1 MACGDGVRLASRLW
15 RPAVKGPAPVLLMR
29 QPYGRAIASTV
40 TYAHPSWYAAHGFL
54 VVIQDVRGRGA
65 SEGEFAGFAQ
75 EAKDGAEAVRWAR
88 GLPGANGKV
97 GLYGFSYQGLTQL
110 LIDPGGP
117 GAKADGPIPHAPT
130 SESRDDPLPDC
141 LAPACCGLDER
152 LHWASEGG
160 AHWWGLGLGWALQL
174 AAEGCRRRGDAE
186 GWQQIRTSLEGG
198 AFLRDGLDLLHRHD
212 PGGMGL
218 RWLRRDPH
226 RPADWPRHPVAAELL
241 RRPMLLIAAWH
252 DPHLRG
258 SLDLWRRARRAG
270 GQPWLRIGAWTH
282 LDWRGGLDALQLA
295 FFRAHLGAAG
305 NAAQPVAPEG
315 AGAHL
320 EPTPADRKGES
331 VVHAASPRLDPQR
344 LSHRCALQAGEDGAW
359 RPATPPQAL
368 AWRLRSAGLAAVR
381 CDEGRLVAEAGWRS
395 QRPQAIAVAAKAA
408 GPEGA
413 ASERGPMDR
422 GDGAAVLAGR
432 ADQPLVALVHDP
444 WRPVPGRGG
453 HLGLEAGLVARDDLD
468 RRADV
473 ACFTSA
479 ALTEPLRLEGIPQLV
494 IAVQADQPGFDLCAA
509 LSLLAADGRTWQVS
523 TGVARFLGDHCLR
536 LRRRRLQLQPLLREL
551 EPGQRLR
558 LSLAAAAWP
567 QIGVNPGDGSP
578 WAGPV
583 SPAHRQITLSF
594 ELGAARLWMSS
605 MFGAN

>member
-1 MACGDGVRLASRLW
+1 
-15 RPAVKGPAPVLLMR
+15 VLLMR

-65 SEGEFAGFAQ
+65 SEGDFAGFAQ
-75 EAKDGAEAVRWAR
+75 EARDGAEAVRWAR

-117 GAKADGPIPHAPT
+117 DAVPLDPNAHAIT
-130 SESRDDPLPDC
+130 THGRDDPLPDC

-174 AAEGCRRRGDAE
+174 AAEGCRRCGDAE
-186 GWQQIRTSLEGG
+186 GWQQIRASLETG
-198 AFLRDGLDLLHRHD
+198 AFLRDGLDLLRRHD
-212 PGGMGL
+212 PGGMGMG
-218 RWLRRDPH
+218 WLRRDP
-226 RPADWPRHPVAAELL
+226 RRGSEWRRHPVAPELL

-282 LDWRGGLDALQLA
+282 LDWRGGLDQLQLA
-295 FFRAHLGAAG
+295 FFRAHLSPAG
-305 NAAQPVAPEG
+305 DILQPVAPHG
-315 AGAHL
+315 QGGLL
-320 EPTPADRKGES
+320 EPTQAERKGEA
-331 VVHAASPRLDPQR
+331 VVLATPPPLDPQR
-344 LSHRCALQAGEDGAW
+344 LIHRCALQAGEDGAW
-359 RPATPPQAL
+359 QPATPPQAL
-368 AWRLRSAGLAAVR
+368 AWRLRSDGLAAAR
-381 CDEGRLVAEAGWRS
+381 CDEGRLVADASWRS
-395 QRPQAIAVAAKAA
+395 RRSKSNAVAATAA
-408 GPEGA
+408 GPVGSATDRGA
-413 ASERGPMDR
+413 MEP
-422 GDGAAVLAGR
+422 GDGAAVLAR
-432 ADQPLVALVHDP
+432 HADQPLALVHDP

-453 HLGLEAGLVARDDLD
+453 HLGLEAGLVSRDDLD

-479 ALTEPLRLEGIPQLV
+479 PLTEALRLEGIPQLV

-509 LSLLAADGRTWQVS
+509 LSLLTADGRAWQVS

-536 LRRRRLQLQPLLREL
+536 LRRRRLQLQPMLREL
-551 EPGQRLR
+551 QPGQRLR

-583 SPAHRQITLSF
+583 SPAHRQITLNF
-594 ELGAARLWMSS
+594 DLGPARLWLSS